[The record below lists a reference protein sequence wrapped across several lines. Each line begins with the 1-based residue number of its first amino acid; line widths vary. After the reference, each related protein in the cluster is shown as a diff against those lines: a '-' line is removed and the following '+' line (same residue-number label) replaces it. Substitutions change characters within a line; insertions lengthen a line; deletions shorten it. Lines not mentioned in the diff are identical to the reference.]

1 MVIDIIFVIVAGYGF
16 YVGFSRG
23 IIRTIFTIIAYI
35 FGLMAAFKFAA
46 PATKFLESSFNSNN
60 PMMFI
65 AGFLLSFVV
74 TMVLI
79 RFIARGAEGILKTA
93 NINVINQFF
102 GGVFLSGVMI
112 LLYSLLLWFGEVS
125 NLIDDQSKEDSFTYN
140 YLEHFP
146 DQVWDFYEYIKP
158 TFQDFW
164 EESVDFMDR
173 VQEMGIERAESDP
186 NIFDID
192 DGDTEDSTN

>member
-23 IIRTIFTIIAYI
+23 IIRTIFTILAYL

-46 PATKFLESSFNSNN
+46 PATKFLESSFNSNS
-60 PMMFI
+60 PMMFV

-79 RFIARGAEGILKTA
+79 RFLARGAEGILKTA
-93 NINVINQFF
+93 NINVINQFI
-102 GGVFLSGVMI
+102 GGVFMAGIMV
-112 LLYSLLLWFGEVS
+112 LLYSLLLWFAKVS
-125 NLIDDQSKEDSFTYN
+125 NLLDEQTKDASFTYT
-140 YLEHFP
+140 YVQHFP
-146 DQVWDFYEYIKP
+146 NQVWGVYEYIKP
-158 TFQDFW
+158 TFKDFW
-164 EESVDFMDR
+164 DDSVQFMDR
-173 VQEMGIERAESDP
+173 IQEMGIERAESDP

-192 DGDTEDSTN
+192 DGTDEPTSD